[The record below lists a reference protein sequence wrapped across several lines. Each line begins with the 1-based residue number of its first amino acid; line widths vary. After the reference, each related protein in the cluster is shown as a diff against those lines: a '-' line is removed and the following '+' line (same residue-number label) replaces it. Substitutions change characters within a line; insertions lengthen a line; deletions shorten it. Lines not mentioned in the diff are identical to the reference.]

1 MTDWN
6 RTQREF
12 NHIRDGRT
20 GIYCNN
26 QLNQIEHNRNGQ
38 TEKGA
43 RNLKGGGVSGI
54 EREAQPLRDE
64 QWLPG
69 LGIRLFGSAG
79 VNRRLEYY
87 GKSCPWA
94 FGNLSGSG

>member
-6 RTQREF
+6 PPRE
-12 NHIRDGRT
+12 NLIISEMGEPEYT
-20 GIYCNN
+20 CNN

-43 RNLKGGGVSGI
+43 RNLKGGGGSGI